1 MSSDTKLQQQIKIED
16 LSLQQLNSLKEQ
28 FDDDISNLT
37 NLYSKLKRAQ
47 SSFIECNS
55 CLSTIE
61 PNLVPG
67 SSADSSPSSPSIS
80 TEQKVLVPLTNSLYV
95 RGSLKNEDKVLVD
108 VGTGYFVE
116 KNLAAAKVFYNKKI
130 EYIQQNS
137 DKLLA
142 NITEKQKNLK
152 ALVEIMQQKAIASA
166 QAASTSK

>member
-1 MSSDTKLQQQIKIED
+1 MSTDTKLQQQIKIED

-61 PNLVPG
+61 PNLIPD
-67 SSADSSPSSPSIS
+67 SKSDSSSLS

-95 RGSLKNEDKVLVD
+95 RGTLKNEDKVLVD

-166 QAASTSK
+166 QAASASK